1 MAPAALI
8 YTKFTQQ
15 NMVNHML
22 PILLYLV
29 AQSCPTLCDPRDC
42 RLLGSDH
49 GILRARI
56 LEWVA
61 MSSSRGSSHPRDGT
75 QVSSI
80 AGGFFTIW
88 ATREAHAIGP
98 MLILYISTFQTQPF
112 SRYFQTN
119 LTRSPEGLLTM

>member
-42 RLLGSDH
+42 SRSGSVH
-49 GILRARI
+49 GILQARI

-80 AGGFFTIW
+80 AGGFFTI
-88 ATREAHAIGP
+88 
-98 MLILYISTFQTQPF
+98 
-112 SRYFQTN
+112 
-119 LTRSPEGLLTM
+119 